1 MAEKQRLTGL
11 PLSILAAVALALFV
25 TGIAILI
32 VSLGS
37 AEVENEKLSAQV
49 STLTSEVATLEREN
63 TDLES
68 DLSDSQQRGDA
79 CLRQSQAYG
88 EAAYNYGSL
97 LVWLLG
103 DSSVGPTPD
112 MSLGTSAMA
121 RGNAVMG
128 CN

>member
-1 MAEKQRLTGL
+1 MAEVKRKLSPWDLVTGVTL
-11 PLSILAAVALALFV
+11 LGVIIVQGVALN
-25 TGIAILI
+25 
-32 VSLGS
+32 GS
-37 AEVENEKLSAQV
+37 SERSKELSAQV

-103 DSSVGPTPD
+103 DSPVGPTPD

-121 RGNAVMG
+121 RGNAVVG